1 MSMST
6 SEMFCQ
12 EIKKNHSPSPFEP
25 FQIQRFLVFYCQDSC
40 FPLREHVVCINEISS
55 RDVIR
60 NVLLMCKKVLNN
72 LFGSIVA
79 NFDFFLTKH
88 VLSKTFRTIFTI
100 NKSSIGL

>member
-12 EIKKNHSPSPFEP
+12 EIKKNDSPSPFEP
-25 FQIQRFLVFYCQDSC
+25 FQIQRCFVLYCQESC

-55 RDVIR
+55 WDVIR

-72 LFGSIVA
+72 LFESIVA
-79 NFDFFLTKH
+79 NYDFF
-88 VLSKTFRTIFTI
+88 
-100 NKSSIGL
+100 